1 MISVIMPVYNGEKY
15 LRQSIESVIQ
25 QTYKDW
31 ELIIVNDCSTDNS
44 RDIMQSY
51 ADADSRIRIVD
62 NSINLKLPRSLNAGF
77 REARGKYLTWTSDD
91 NLYKSDAF
99 EELSYYLE
107 CNSEIGLVY
116 SDMDVVDDSL
126 NFLREQSL
134 GVNMLCYGDCVGA
147 SFMYRK
153 EVVNKIGEYS
163 PDMFLVE
170 DYEYW
175 IRISKQF
182 GIGHLN
188 KNLYIYR
195 KHIDSLTETRKK
207 DINRQL
213 YKLRRKHL
221 DYLVSSVNIEYKEKL
236 FLETLSQNID
246 DYENLLNEFWQK
258 DENSNKYMCIKMS
271 NKIDKNKKIV
281 LFGAGIIANRAIVY
295 FGKERIECIIDNSK
309 DRIGKKLQGID
320 IVSLERYIND
330 MSCDRDSQIVIAVGS
345 DYVLTIA
352 EQLKNNGISEFCW
365 FKAIENCVKET
376 I

>member
-62 NSINLKLPRSLNAGF
+62 NSSNLKLPRSLNAGF

-91 NLYKSDAF
+91 NLYKPNAL
-99 EELSYYLE
+99 EELSGYLDY
-107 CNSEIGLVY
+107 NFEIGLVY

-126 NFLREQSL
+126 NFIGEQSL
-134 GVNMLCYGDCVGA
+134 ESDRLLYADCVGA
-147 SFMYRK
+147 SFMYRMK
-153 EVVNKIGEYS
+153 VIDKVGEYE
-163 PDMFLVE
+163 PNMFLVE
-170 DYEYW
+170 DYDYW

-182 GIGHLN
+182 KVGHLN

-195 KHIDSLTETRKK
+195 VHNNSLTGTRKK
-207 DINRQL
+207 EINTQL
-213 YKLRRKHL
+213 YKLRKKHL
-221 DYLVSSVNIEYKEKL
+221 DYLIMGVNDKYKEKL
-236 FLETLSQNID
+236 FLEMIAQNINEC
-246 DYENLLNEFWQK
+246 ENLISRFWTKNE
-258 DENSNKYMCIKMS
+258 EMNKYSCVKMF
-271 NKIDKNKKIV
+271 NNIDNNKKIV
-281 LFGAGIIANRAIVY
+281 LFGAGIIANRAITY

-309 DRIGKKLQGID
+309 DRIGTKLHGID
-320 IVSLERYIND
+320 IVSLDWYIND
-330 MSCDRDSQIVIAVGS
+330 MSRDRDSQVVIAVGNN
-345 DYVLTIA
+345 YVLAIA

-365 FKAIENCVKET
+365 FKAVENCVKET

>member
-1 MISVIMPVYNGEKY
+1 MPVYNGEKY
-15 LRQSIESVIQ
+15 LKQSIESVIQ

-44 RDIMQSY
+44 RNIMQSY
-51 ADADSRIRIVD
+51 ADTDSRIRIVD
-62 NSINLKLPRSLNAGF
+62 NGSNLKLPRSLNAGF

-91 NLYKSDAF
+91 NMYRSDAL
-99 EELSYYLE
+99 EELLYYLE
-107 CNSEIGLVY
+107 CNPEIGLVY

-126 NFLREQSL
+126 NFLREQCL
-134 GVNMLCYGDCVGA
+134 GMNMLCYGDCVGA

-153 EVVNKIGEYS
+153 EVIDKVGEYD

-175 IRISKQF
+175 IRISEKF
-182 GIGHLN
+182 KIGHLN

-195 KHIDSLTETRKK
+195 KHENSLTGTRKK

-213 YKLRRKHL
+213 YRLRIKHI
-221 DYLVSSVNIEYKEKL
+221 DYLVSNVNREYKEKL
-236 FLETLSQNID
+236 FLEMLSQNID
-246 DYENLLNEFWQK
+246 DYENLLNKFWQK
-258 DENSNKYMCIKMS
+258 AEDMKKYLWIKMS
-271 NKIDKNKKIV
+271 NKIENNKKIV
-281 LFGAGIIANRAIVY
+281 LFGAGIIANRAIDY
-295 FGKERIECIIDNSK
+295 FRRERIECIIDNSK
-309 DRIGKKLQGID
+309 DRIGMKLQGID
-320 IVSLERYIND
+320 IVSLDGYIND
-330 MSCDRDSQIVIAVGS
+330 VRRDRDSQVVIAVGNN
-345 DYVLTIA
+345 YVLAIA